1 MVAHESTPIN
11 KRASAGGAPAAR
23 RPAAHTADVLIG
35 AGLRRRLR
43 RVVTACVC
51 AAALGLAAPGGATTP
66 PPATL
71 SGPVAREAW
80 KDLTTFHEDRAR
92 IDRAREILE
101 QEVAR
106 TGSLES
112 LVLLAWAHLAWADYR
127 ASTTEAKLA
136 SYERGRDVAKRAID
150 LAPQS
155 PEAHLWYAANLGR
168 WALTSGK
175 LRAAFMLST
184 LRGEIDKILELD
196 SNYVPGLSLA
206 GSFYLETPALF
217 GGDVPR
223 AEGYL
228 RKAVGLDPHFTR
240 ARVELGRCL
249 IEQGRYTEA
258 RAELARVVDE
268 RQPSYPADWVLRHKP
283 HAERLLAEIR
293 SR

>member
-1 MVAHESTPIN
+1 MAAHEPVH
-11 KRASAGGAPAAR
+11 RALSVASRG
-23 RPAAHTADVLIG
+23 
-35 AGLRRRLR
+35 RRLR
-43 RVVTACVC
+43 RAVTVCVC
-51 AAALGLAAPGGATTP
+51 AAALGLAIPGGAATP
-66 PPATL
+66 PPSAL

-80 KDLTTFHEDRAR
+80 RDLTTFHEDRAR
-92 IDRAREILE
+92 IDRARDLLE

-150 LAPQS
+150 LAPRS

-184 LRGEIDKILELD
+184 LRGEIDTILEID
-196 SNYVPGLSLA
+196 PNHVPGLSLA

-217 GGDVPR
+217 GGDVLR

-228 RKAVGLDPHFTR
+228 RKAVALDPHFTR
-240 ARVELGRCL
+240 ARVELARCL
-249 IEQGRYTEA
+249 IEQGRYAEA
-258 RAELARVVDE
+258 RTELTRVIDE
-268 RQPSYPADWVLRHKP
+268 RQPGYPADWVLRHKP

>member
-1 MVAHESTPIN
+1 MRAGDEAGRRATLVRVLMESTP
-11 KRASAGGAPAAR
+11 S
-23 RPAAHTADVLIG
+23 VLIG
-35 AGLRRRLR
+35 VLRRRLR
-43 RVVTACVC
+43 RVVTACLC
-51 AAALGLAAPGGATTP
+51 AAALGLATPGGATTP

-92 IDRAREILE
+92 IDRARDILE

-136 SYERGRDVAKRAID
+136 SYERGRDVAKRAVD
-150 LAPQS
+150 LAPGS

-168 WALTSGK
+168 WAITSGK

-184 LRGEIDKILELD
+184 LRGEIDTILALD
-196 SNYVPGLSLA
+196 PNHVPGLSLA

-249 IEQGRYTEA
+249 IELGRYAEA
-258 RAELARVVDE
+258 RAELTQVIDE

>member
-1 MVAHESTPIN
+1 MVAYESTLIS
-11 KRASAGGAPAAR
+11 KRASAGGAPAPR
-23 RPAAHTADVLIG
+23 RPAARTAIG
-35 AGLRRRLR
+35 ALRSRLR

-51 AAALGLAAPGGATTP
+51 AAALGLATPGGATTP

-92 IDRAREILE
+92 IDRARDILE

-136 SYERGRDVAKRAID
+136 SYERGRDVAKRAVD
-150 LAPQS
+150 LAPGS

-168 WALTSGK
+168 WAITSGK

-184 LRGEIDKILELD
+184 LRGEIDTILALD
-196 SNYVPGLSLA
+196 PNHVPGLSLA

-249 IEQGRYTEA
+249 IELGRYAEA
-258 RAELARVVDE
+258 RAELTRVIDE
-268 RQPSYPADWVLRHKP
+268 SQPSYPADWVLRHKP